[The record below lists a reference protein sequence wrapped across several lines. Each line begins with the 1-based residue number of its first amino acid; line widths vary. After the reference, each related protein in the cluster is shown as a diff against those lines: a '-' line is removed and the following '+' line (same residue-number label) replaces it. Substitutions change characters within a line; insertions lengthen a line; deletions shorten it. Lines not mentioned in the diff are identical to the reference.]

1 MDTKVILGA
10 TLAGA
15 AGYFGAKLGANLD
28 DATSMGA
35 GLGMAIVVAGG
46 LQFTGQ
52 KANGPTAE

>member
-28 DATSMGA
+28 ETTSIGA
-35 GLGMAIVVAGG
+35 GLGMAIVVGG
-46 LQFTGQ
+46 SIQFTAS
-52 KANGPTAE
+52 KADGPSAE